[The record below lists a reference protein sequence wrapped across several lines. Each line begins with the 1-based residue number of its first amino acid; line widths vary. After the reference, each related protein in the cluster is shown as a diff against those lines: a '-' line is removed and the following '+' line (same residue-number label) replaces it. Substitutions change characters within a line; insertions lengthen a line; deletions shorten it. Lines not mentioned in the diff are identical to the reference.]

1 MLNPHWWFHILR
13 SLNKGVRNHNY
24 CLTKHTINIH
34 IYFIG
39 TEIYPQKSQ
48 WIKFVL
54 ILNVANQEYER
65 QNFTV
70 KNYRSSNQQRER
82 RNFTND
88 EWTYWRE
95 RHARAVAQNPR
106 ALKMAE
112 GRFASVY
119 SVEEFIIV
127 NRALHV
133 CLWIRFELFVLERYH
148 HNRRYNSH
156 PCPAMW

>member
-1 MLNPHWWFHILR
+1 MLIPHWWFHILR

-95 RHARAVAQNPR
+95 RHARAVAKNPR
-106 ALKMAE
+106 ALKN
-112 GRFASVY
+112 GRGKVRFCLLGWRIYY
-119 SVEEFIIV
+119 SKQGLTCLLVDTIWIIRV
-127 NRALHV
+127 GE
-133 CLWIRFELFVLERYH
+133 I
-148 HNRRYNSH
+148 SS
-156 PCPAMW
+156 